1 MEGHPVTI
9 EFWPVVTLSFGFF
22 FFFFLT
28 ISSVVDGVT
37 SILRI

>member
-9 EFWPVVTLSFGFF
+9 KILTGGYAFVWFF
-22 FFFFLT
+22 FFFT